1 MFGGVA
7 GLVLLAAGFIWGLPY
22 YRSVRE
28 SKEAWSIYQQAGLP
42 VKADDIFHSDKPDH
56 VSPILEEIESIRKDP
71 TILELHWQGE
81 PYSDEVKYSARF
93 FTQIHFRGHSL
104 WKENKW
110 NLPESKLVDIHRFC
124 TDPRTQKTLSLL
136 REAARYDYR
145 NGMNDWEFHGAWLP
159 DGQDKGREYLKYL
172 LIDQSR
178 IAKDDPSKGN
188 EIFQTLLLIIKMEDL
203 LVQGY
208 TYSHYEE
215 RLEHCVE
222 AFKAWMRFD
231 RAYGTPSNL
240 IDDLSNC
247 MNPRKEEEIWLK
259 CHDRERVFDLG
270 HTQQYYDHAS
280 DMSEYSRSSKTWKSF
295 ISVKI
300 PDMKRKS
307 FERIDAIQDYSFF
320 LRQSFATR
328 GVTSHHLQAAREK
341 DKIFKERNENGVL
354 FMPPYHEIYIR
365 YYHEL
370 MMWHEILLTGLAI
383 NSYAD
388 ANGFLPKSLDDLV
401 PGYLPSAPQD
411 RFPIEAPRALKYV
424 VQGNVFELRSTFSE
438 IAFLGRRTR

>member
-1 MFGGVA
+1 M
-7 GLVLLAAGFIWGLPY
+7 
-22 YRSVRE
+22 
-28 SKEAWSIYQQAGLP
+28 
-42 VKADDIFHSDKPDH
+42 
-56 VSPILEEIESIRKDP
+56 
-71 TILELHWQGE
+71 
-81 PYSDEVKYSARF
+81 
-93 FTQIHFRGHSL
+93 
-104 WKENKW
+104 
-110 NLPESKLVDIHRFC
+110 
-124 TDPRTQKTLSLL
+124 
-136 REAARYDYR
+136 
-145 NGMNDWEFHGAWLP
+145 
-159 DGQDKGREYLKYL
+159 
-172 LIDQSR
+172 
-178 IAKDDPSKGN
+178 
-188 EIFQTLLLIIKMEDL
+188 
-203 LVQGY
+203 
-208 TYSHYEE
+208 
-215 RLEHCVE
+215 
-222 AFKAWMRFD
+222 
-231 RAYGTPSNL
+231 
-240 IDDLSNC
+240 
-247 MNPRKEEEIWLK
+247 
-259 CHDRERVFDLG
+259 G

-388 ANGFLPKSLDDLV
+388 ANGLLPKSLDDLV

-424 VQGNVFELRSTFSE
+424 VQANVFELRSTFSE